1 MTVLE
6 GTSETTQV
14 DLLCLDTGKPPQN
27 ERDFSAESNI
37 IAEGQNRKERDSED
51 SPGGPLVKNPPANEG
66 DVGSGPGRV
75 RSRTPRSSYAREPQ
89 VLKPA
94 RPATQALRGEKG
106 GTRSTHGARRPAAA
120 RRSET
125 PRSQKGG
132 LT

>member
-75 RSRTPRSSYAREPQ
+75 RSRTPRSTSSAGREG
-89 VLKPA
+89 
-94 RPATQALRGEKG
+94 RHEE
-106 GTRSTHGARRPAAA
+106 HARRPKAS
-120 RRSET
+120 RRSPQRDPAQPKGRAYMKHTEALKQ
-125 PRSQKGG
+125 RSF
-132 LT
+132 